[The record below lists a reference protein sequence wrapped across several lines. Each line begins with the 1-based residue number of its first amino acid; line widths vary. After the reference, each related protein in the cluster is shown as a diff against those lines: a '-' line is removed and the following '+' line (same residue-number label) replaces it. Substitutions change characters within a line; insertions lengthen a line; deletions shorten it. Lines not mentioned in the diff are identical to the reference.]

1 MPYVVADRVKETSTS
16 TGTGNFTLSG
26 AATGFRTFNSAI
38 GVNNTTTYVITDS
51 TGGQWEIGLGTL
63 TASTTLRRDLVFSN
77 SLGNTSFVTF
87 SAGGKTV
94 FVSMSA
100 APRND
105 NTVFGTSLTF
115 SPGTYQ
121 STTVI
126 GFGANASADFATAVG
141 RDATAS
147 GDSGSAFG
155 RAATASGAN
164 AVAVGRSSGAGGVN
178 AVGIGNGANS
188 SQDNVVSVGTG
199 ASGQIV
205 DAVAI
210 GSNSTASGTT
220 APYDKSVAVGASS
233 RAWGGITV
241 GVNSGPVLTFP
252 VKSGTTVIGHGITAL
267 EDDATYMNKFRTGVT
282 PVGTSWFLKWD
293 DSTNEVYADPGPTP
307 PAATNW
313 YAYQVQP
320 SPGST
325 FSVAMPAGMPTG
337 SFGFGNSLFST
348 QSTFSGS
355 PIPSGAWTYLGTF
368 GPYTA
373 IYAVGS
379 PQPDP
384 EVYSGSAFGVIIIYY
399 RGYETDSGATSTVD
413 VNTGTTLYSSFGSSF
428 FCSSFSVFG
437 TTQYGHA
444 IVTMSGNYAGS
455 ITASSGATLVEEF
468 YDSGSGNTYAFF
480 DLDSS
485 GVSNASVGM
494 SIATIPSP
502 AGYATI
508 FWYNYV

>member
-1 MPYVVADRVKETSTS
+1 MPYVVADRVKENSTS
-16 TGTGNFTLSG
+16 IGTGNFTLSG

-38 GVNNTTTYVITDS
+38 GVNNTTTYVISDS
-51 TGGQWEIGLGTL
+51 TGGQWEVGLGTL
-63 TASTTLRRDLVFSN
+63 TASTTLRREIVFSN
-77 SLGNTSFVTF
+77 SSGGTSFINF
-87 SAGGKTV
+87 SAGAKTV

-105 NTVFGTSLTF
+105 NTVLGTSVGF
-115 SPGTYQ
+115 SPDAYQ
-121 STTVI
+121 STTVV
-126 GFGANASADFATAVG
+126 GFGASAGADFATAVG
-141 RDATAS
+141 RDANAS
-147 GDSGSAFG
+147 GGSSSAFG
-155 RAATASGAN
+155 RAATASGADS
-164 AVAVGRSSGAGGVN
+164 VAIGRSASVGGTN
-178 AVGIGNGANS
+178 AVGIGYAASASQENS
-188 SQDNVVSVGTG
+188 VALGINTNASISNAVVVGPT
-199 ASGQIV
+199 
-205 DAVAI
+205 
-210 GSNSTASGTT
+210 STANGTT
-220 APYDKSVAVGASS
+220 APYDKAVVVGATSTTF
-233 RAWGGITV
+233 GGITV
-241 GVNSGPVLTFP
+241 GSSSTPGLFSP
-252 VKSGTTVIGHGITAL
+252 KSGTTIIGHGITAL
-267 EDDATYMNKFRTGVT
+267 EDDATYMNKFRTSVT

-307 PAATNW
+307 PAGTNW

-355 PIPSGAWTYLGTF
+355 PTPSGAWTYLGTF
-368 GPYTA
+368 GPYNS

-399 RGYETDSGATSTVD
+399 RGYETDSGATATVD
-413 VNTGTTLYSSFGSSF
+413 VNTGTTLYSGFSTDFY
-428 FCSSFSVFG
+428 CSSFSVFG

-494 SIATIPSP
+494 SIATIPSS